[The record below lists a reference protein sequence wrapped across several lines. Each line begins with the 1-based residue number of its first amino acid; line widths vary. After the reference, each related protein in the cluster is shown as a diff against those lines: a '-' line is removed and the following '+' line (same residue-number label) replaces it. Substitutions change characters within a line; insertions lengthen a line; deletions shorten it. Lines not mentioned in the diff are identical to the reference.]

1 MRTMNNQEPKQEDI
15 SINITRHY
23 RPDLEFSIVS
33 MGGLFEIL
41 QLYVEV
47 EKMYYCVS
55 GPTMIEAM
63 FFRTKYSIILV
74 PTIKIYPLLLP
85 TINSG
90 DTWVLKEK
98 DVDLFGI
105 SFKWPSLMA
114 ADVVIKAKVY
124 DHMHQIT
131 KTISTNVIRLQRN
144 GEYIADKNSKR
155 FSLFAEH
162 IPDKADFVPEDNPI
176 PLTPYLYKLATIDD
190 FIAKVNVQEA
200 KQLNEAAYQ
209 EIAKIFKTDMSGLGK
224 LLSNDKPQGNPM
236 FGATIHPSLAQ
247 QLIKV
252 AKVLH
257 SYLYPPSIPTK
268 IPAIT
273 EVVMGNKYSFNN
285 ITGSIITVDSML
297 EQVTQNIKSASNV
310 DEVDKEQLSNLI
322 EQLKLELQKVPQTEK
337 EKAEAVA
344 DSAKTITEAS
354 IKNPPNKETI
364 KISAEGLRKAAENI
378 GNVAPTVLTIASSIV
393 KTVFHLVGI
402 PLP

>member
-1 MRTMNNQEPKQEDI
+1 MRTLNNQEDI

-23 RPDLEFSIVS
+23 SPDLEFSIVS

-41 QLYVEV
+41 QLYVDV
-47 EKMYYCVS
+47 EKMYHCVP
-55 GPTMIEAM
+55 GPEMIEAM

-105 SFKWPSLMA
+105 SFEWPSLMA
-114 ADVVIKAKVY
+114 TDVVIKAKVY
-124 DHMHQIT
+124 DHMRQIT
-131 KTISTNVIRLQRN
+131 KTISTKVIRLQRN
-144 GEYIADKNSKR
+144 GEYIA
-155 FSLFAEH
+155 
-162 IPDKADFVPEDNPI
+162 DKADFVPEDNPI

-224 LLSNDKPQGNPM
+224 LLSNDKPQDNPM
-236 FGATIHPSLAQ
+236 FGATVHPFLAQ

-268 IPAIT
+268 IPAVT
-273 EVVMGNKYSFNN
+273 EVVIGDKYSFTNMP
-285 ITGSIITVDSML
+285 GSIITVGSTL
-297 EQVTQNIKSASNV
+297 EQVTQNIESASNV
-310 DEVDKEQLSNLI
+310 DEVGKEQLSNLI

-337 EKAEAVA
+337 EKAKAVA
-344 DSAKTITEAS
+344 DSAKSITEAS

-378 GNVAPTVLTIASSIV
+378 DNVAPTVLTIASSIV